1 MPFLSNDF
9 QWSFGP
15 LKNILVRSSP
25 PTPSVTFWWNL
36 AGSISMKS
44 SFASYQCC
52 SGWMIFSGVMALWKI
67 FLSALLHLHRVLH
80 FDETWQEASVWSLV
94 LHLTNAV
101 LGWMIFSGV
110 MALWK
115 IFLSALLHLHRVL
128 HFDETWQEA
137 SVWSLVLH
145 LTNAVP
151 VEWFSVELW
160 PFEKYSCPLF
170 STYTECYILMKL
182 GRKHQYE
189 V

>member
-1 MPFLSNDF
+1 MEINKNIGSARGHDSCTLIILKYTDAI
-9 QWSFGP
+9 
-15 LKNILVRSSP
+15 LKNLQDHAYFFLNIINMSPPQSGGRHIGFPFSVRLSVCLSVCLSVAGLVRSSP
-25 PTPSVTFWWNL
+25 PKPSVTFWWNL

-101 LGWMIFSGV
+101 
-110 MALWK
+110 
-115 IFLSALLHLHRVL
+115 
-128 HFDETWQEA
+128 
-137 SVWSLVLH
+137 
-145 LTNAVP
+145 P

-160 PFEKYSCPLF
+160 PFEIYSCPLF
-170 STYTECYILMKL
+170 ST
-182 GRKHQYE
+182 
-189 V
+189 